1 MPRSAAV
8 AGGAGTSRLGE
19 AALAEYHY
27 VARDLRN
34 TAVLVVIMAVL
45 LAASV
50 IVINLVR
57 ATPQ

>member
-1 MPRSAAV
+1 M
-8 AGGAGTSRLGE
+8 
-19 AALAEYHY
+19 
-27 VARDLRN
+27 ARDLRN

-50 IVINLVR
+50 IVINLVG